1 MSLGSTPSCRA
12 VGRKWKVQTI
22 SLLSLLYKSLSAL
35 LIRFYYLH
43 QSQLKN
49 VCQFQF
55 KIFEIMSEMSGVSF
69 LISSPHR
76 GFWPALYV
84 RELKKMWSRLV
95 FVLFYSFNI
104 VNIIEISS
112 KDSVRGGILFIFSR
126 SFLRMWNILSL
137 RLNSFIHT
145 CQKKFL
151 LQSQVSYADIYQHY
165 CLVEWLCQN

>member
-1 MSLGSTPSCRA
+1 MGVGGGWWEVGVLVLYPVHLCIHNCNTRACALLGVSLQCHLDLLQVAGQQPGEKEKFKQFHWA
-12 VGRKWKVQTI
+12 I
-22 SLLSLLYKSLSAL
+22 SVSQYISISAL

-43 QSQLKN
+43 QSQQKN

-55 KIFEIMSEMSGVSF
+55 KIFNIMSEMSGVSF

-112 KDSVRGGILFIFSR
+112 QDSVRRWILFILPR
-126 SFLRMWNILSL
+126 TFLRM
-137 RLNSFIHT
+137 
-145 CQKKFL
+145 
-151 LQSQVSYADIYQHY
+151 
-165 CLVEWLCQN
+165 